1 MLHALLRGDAR
12 LGRAERIENV
22 DKKIAPFGGME
33 IADCVVLVAH
43 SVYTT
48 TGVFVLSSP

>member
-33 IADCVVLVAH
+33 IADCVVLAH

-48 TGVFVLSSP
+48 KGVFVLSSP